1 MSNGRTDTIS
11 FPSVLSSALPDSSRG
26 GSFHISLVF
35 GMSRG
40 LGQFDSILVLLVVIL
55 PFSVNRPVIV
65 VQAILK
71 RQDHDVLVAV
81 KVIGMA
87 MLVGLIEKRVLELRK
102 A

>member
-1 MSNGRTDTIS
+1 
-11 FPSVLSSALPDSSRG
+11 
-26 GSFHISLVF
+26 
-35 GMSRG
+35 MSRG